1 MNRKLVTERLIL
13 RELRLSDAHEIADQI
28 NDIEIASKLARVP
41 HPYTTAD
48 AVDFLGY
55 AERMA
60 QPTRLSA
67 ICLADAPDRL
77 RGIISY
83 EALETNTC
91 ELGYWLA
98 KPLWG
103 QGLMSEAARAMVAHA
118 FEVGKVDLLKA
129 GYFESNPAS
138 GKILL
143 RAGFEPVG
151 HKTIYSRALERD
163 VASHAMQL
171 SRSRWLQK
179 TLATY

>member
-1 MNRKLVTERLIL
+1 MNRNLVTERLVL
-13 RELRLSDAHEIADQI
+13 RELRLTDAHDIADQL
-28 NDIEIASKLARVP
+28 NDIEIAAKLARVP

-48 AVDFLGY
+48 AADFLGY
-55 AERMA
+55 AERLA

-67 ICLADAPDRL
+67 ICLAEAPDRL

-83 EALETNTC
+83 EALEARTC

-103 QGLMSEAARAMVAHA
+103 QGLMSEAACAMVAHA

-129 GYFESNPAS
+129 GYFGSNPAS

-151 HKTIYSRALERD
+151 DKTIHSRAQGRD
-163 VASHAMQL
+163 VVSHAMQL

-179 TLATY
+179 TFATY